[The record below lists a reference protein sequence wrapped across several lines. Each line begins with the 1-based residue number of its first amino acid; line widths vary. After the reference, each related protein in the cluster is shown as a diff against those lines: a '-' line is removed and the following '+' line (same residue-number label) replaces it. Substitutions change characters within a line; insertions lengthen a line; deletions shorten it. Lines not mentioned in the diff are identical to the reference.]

1 VAVCIEGSA
10 APIDH
15 THHVFGG
22 GCKKVDS
29 PTTPTSKPEV
39 IAAALDEAR
48 QNARL
53 LRVSSALFL
62 KEAKELIDADKVGK
76 TSYQG
81 ELIRAVP

>member
-1 VAVCIEGSA
+1 MSSEAGAER
-10 APIDH
+10 
-15 THHVFGG
+15 
-22 GCKKVDS
+22 VDS
-29 PTTPTSKPEV
+29 PTTPIPKPEV

-62 KEAKELIDADKVGK
+62 REAKELIDADKVGQ

-81 ELIRAVP
+81 VHICAVP